1 MMQLFLVQ
9 GNELVFA
16 RAKAYL
22 RGMLEDMNSM
32 TCVDA
37 LDECSGVIA
46 LFGRIIEHEV
56 HTSLIQCYGIQR
68 SED

>member
-32 TCVDA
+32 NSQMKIKKPYEETGTMF
-37 LDECSGVIA
+37 L
-46 LFGRIIEHEV
+46 
-56 HTSLIQCYGIQR
+56 T
-68 SED
+68 